1 MVDSERSKLLPCETI
16 VQSHSKKK
24 ASTKR
29 KQILWNQNVFAISFR
44 KNKNVKCDR
53 GE

>member
-24 ASTKR
+24 KLALKGNKFYGIKMCSQYSLEKTKM
-29 KQILWNQNVFAISFR
+29 
-44 KNKNVKCDR
+44 
-53 GE
+53 